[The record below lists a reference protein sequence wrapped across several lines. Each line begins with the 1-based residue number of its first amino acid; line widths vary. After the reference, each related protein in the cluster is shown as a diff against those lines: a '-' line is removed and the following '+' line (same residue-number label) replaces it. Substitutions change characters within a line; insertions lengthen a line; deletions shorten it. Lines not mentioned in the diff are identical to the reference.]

1 MNIIQLIHLIPL
13 LLRSGPGR
21 AGGRQRWGWLQLQGA
36 VVEKRCLQREKMEKM
51 ETWKISGKSFITKR
65 WKHGSIFWGVAVVF
79 LCNFDMTLHFGVFG
93 IIRTY

>member
-1 MNIIQLIHLIPL
+1 M
-13 LLRSGPGR
+13 
-21 AGGRQRWGWLQLQGA
+21 
-36 VVEKRCLQREKMEKM
+36 EKNGKKGNKWKTWKTWKKM

-65 WKHGSIFWGVAVVF
+65 WKLGSIFWGVAVAF

>member
-36 VVEKRCLQREKMEKM
+36 VVEKM
-51 ETWKISGKSFITKR
+51 ETWKISGKSFTKR
-65 WKHGSIFWGVAVVF
+65 WKHGSIFWGVAVAF